1 MAVKKVGVLIREART
16 AAGLT
21 QEKLAKAAGEGL
33 SAADISKCERGETD
47 LSTAQLKKIAIACG
61 VTQTSLVNAPKNL
74 KENVRTAAKTSG
86 ARTEAKSSSKT
97 TAAKTGTKTAAAK
110 TNDGKKTEAK
120 PATAKTGAKTA
131 AAKTTDTKKTEV
143 KPATAKTGAKTAA
156 AKATTAAAK
165 TGAKTT
171 AAKTGAAKTTAK
183 KNETKPAVPTGA
195 NTSMKV
201 TATEKKLIE
210 AYREAPAEL
219 KKAALKVLR
228 GEYGETVNTLLGA
241 SSGAGATAAD
251 GIGEMLGGLLGNLLG
266 GK

>member
-74 KENVRTAAKTSG
+74 KENVRPAAKTSG

-110 TNDGKKTEAK
+110 TTDAKKTE
-120 PATAKTGAKTA
+120 T
-131 AAKTTDTKKTEV
+131 

-171 AAKTGAAKTTAK
+171 AAKTGSAKTTAT

-219 KKAALKVLR
+219 KKAALKVLK

>member
-74 KENVRTAAKTSG
+74 KENVRPAAKTSG
-86 ARTEAKSSSKT
+86 ARTEAKSSTAKT

-131 AAKTTDTKKTEV
+131 AAKTTDAKKTEV
-143 KPATAKTGAKTAA
+143 KPATAKTGAK
-156 AKATTAAAK
+156 TAAAK

-219 KKAALKVLR
+219 KKAALKVLK

>member
-131 AAKTTDTKKTEV
+131 AAKTTDAKKTEV
-143 KPATAKTGAKTAA
+143 KPATAKTGAK
-156 AKATTAAAK
+156 TAAAK

-219 KKAALKVLR
+219 KKAALKVLK

>member
-21 QEKLAKAAGEGL
+21 QEKLAKTAGEGL

-74 KENVRTAAKTSG
+74 KENVRPAAKTSG

-110 TNDGKKTEAK
+110 TTDAKKTETK
-120 PATAKTGAKTA
+120 PATAKTGTKTA
-131 AAKTTDTKKTEV
+131 AAKATDTKKTEV

-156 AKATTAAAK
+156 VK

-171 AAKTGAAKTTAK
+171 AAKTGSAKTTAK

-219 KKAALKVLR
+219 KKAALKVLK

>member
-74 KENVRTAAKTSG
+74 KENVRPAAKTSG

-110 TNDGKKTEAK
+110 TTDAKKTETK

-131 AAKTTDTKKTEV
+131 AAKTTDAKKTEV
-143 KPATAKTGAKTAA
+143 KPATAKTGAK
-156 AKATTAAAK
+156 TAAAK

-183 KNETKPAVPTGA
+183 KNETKPSVPTGA

-219 KKAALKVLR
+219 KKAALKVLK